1 MQVALL
7 TRSAMWYNPAP
18 CGQFD
23 GAEDAALLVLAR
35 RHHLL
40 PLPLDDPG
48 RWEPGQQV
56 DVRLVLGQDHRACGH
71 GRDLFDGGRRV
82 CPGSAACRHSNF
94 HMRNHRTAV
103 AAPIEFRIQDGWSG
117 VPKRR

>member
-71 GRDLFDGGRRV
+71 GRDLFDGCVTIAQRWQHQSSSGFRMAGAAS
-82 CPGSAACRHSNF
+82 PSADEHETTREE
-94 HMRNHRTAV
+94 V
-103 AAPIEFRIQDGWSG
+103 
-117 VPKRR
+117 